1 MSTAKAT
8 VIENINHISDSE
20 LDSHFAQKKADY
32 VAVRFRVYNQAGS
45 FLVGSGMLNC
55 SLIYNRL

>member
-1 MSTAKAT
+1 MNTAKAT

-32 VAVRFRVYNQAGS
+32 VAV
-45 FLVGSGMLNC
+45 
-55 SLIYNRL
+55 